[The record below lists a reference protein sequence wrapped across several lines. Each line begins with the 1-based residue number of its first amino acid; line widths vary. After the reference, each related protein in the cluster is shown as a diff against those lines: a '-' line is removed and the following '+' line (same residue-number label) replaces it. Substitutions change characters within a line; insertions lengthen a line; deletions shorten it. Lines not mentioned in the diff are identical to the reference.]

1 MAVSE
6 QVKILCVKLGISVS
20 ELAYMVQV
28 LKHLTKN

>member
-20 ELAYMVQV
+20 ELAHAYMDS
-28 LKHLTKN
+28 KSSSI